1 MKVLTWNVN
10 CFTANRVA
18 QKLRL
23 LELTEWDVALLQE
36 VGETTFA
43 TLTDCTG
50 FEGVHALALTGGAHS
65 HRDHGAAILV
75 RDGHIADPE
84 LFDLHDGLGYDE
96 VGSPS
101 ARAVRA
107 TASIQGIDVRIA
119 SLHAYDAAGQDP
131 EHRDRKRARKQRFY
145 GTVNAWCC
153 AQSGPTVLGGD
164 FNTWWDPA
172 ESVPVDPNDPFAEE
186 QRFVVPGAAHGLVD
200 VQLAHFRSNDPAAL
214 ERRRQLGAVGLDGA
228 LAVTYQ
234 RSSRQHPK
242 VNRMD
247 RIFASHE
254 FAVRSVDTNYGDAL
268 TVGSDHALVTAELD
282 FHPTT

>member
-43 TLTDCTG
+43 ALTDCTG

-107 TASIQGIDVRIA
+107 TASIRESTSA
-119 SLHAYDAAGQDP
+119 S
-131 EHRDRKRARKQRFY
+131 
-145 GTVNAWCC
+145 
-153 AQSGPTVLGGD
+153 
-164 FNTWWDPA
+164 PA
-172 ESVPVDPNDPFAEE
+172 S
-186 QRFVVPGAAHGLVD
+186 
-200 VQLAHFRSNDPAAL
+200 
-214 ERRRQLGAVGLDGA
+214 
-228 LAVTYQ
+228 
-234 RSSRQHPK
+234 
-242 VNRMD
+242 M
-247 RIFASHE
+247 
-254 FAVRSVDTNYGDAL
+254 
-268 TVGSDHALVTAELD
+268 
-282 FHPTT
+282 PTTPPGRIPNIATASELASNASTAP